1 MDDRATRVKEIL
13 GLRRVPIKVAFMDAP
28 PAGLARWSGGPV
40 AAGCVFWDRAMDGK
54 SFYTL
59 PADHWNCAVGSH
71 THKIGLPA
79 DRSNELSA
87 TIGFMVETRYL
98 DPAEVA
104 GIPTLDREP
113 AVVAYA
119 PAASGLL
126 KADVVLVAVTPAQ
139 STLLFEAALKAGI
152 AHGSAGVNS
161 RPSCAVL
168 PAAAKTELIALSFGC
183 RGNRTFT
190 TVREDEMYLAVPG
203 ARWDDL
209 CDRLIEVQR
218 SNLTMG
224 NYYQAQAAKFSA
236 PK

>member
-1 MDDRATRVKEIL
+1 
-13 GLRRVPIKVAFMDAP
+13 
-28 PAGLARWSGGPV
+28 
-40 AAGCVFWDRAMDGK
+40 MDGK

-119 PAASGLL
+119 PAASDLL
-126 KADVVLVAVTPAQ
+126 RADVVLVAVTPAQ
-139 STLLFEAALKAGI
+139 ATLLFEAALKAGI
-152 AHGSAGVNS
+152 ARGGTDVGATS
-161 RPSCAVL
+161 RPSCAIL

-190 TVREDEMYLAVPG
+190 TIREEEMYLAVPG
-203 ARWDDL
+203 PRWDDL